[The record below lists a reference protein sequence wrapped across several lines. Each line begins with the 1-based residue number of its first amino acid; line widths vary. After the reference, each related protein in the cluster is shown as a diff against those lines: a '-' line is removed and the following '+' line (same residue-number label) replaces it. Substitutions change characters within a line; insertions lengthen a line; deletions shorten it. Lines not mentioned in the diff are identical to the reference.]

1 MGMELKSIGVDV
13 TFSPVCD
20 IFFPDGNE
28 VIGSRSF
35 SENPKAV
42 LTFQESFVKDLM
54 IQIFIQCLNISQDME
69 DLNLILIS
77 KNLL

>member
-35 SENPKAV
+35 SENPKAR
-42 LTFQESFVKDLM
+42 S
-54 IQIFIQCLNISQDME
+54 
-69 DLNLILIS
+69 
-77 KNLL
+77 